1 MSKSP
6 KTTMSADDF
15 RAWALA
21 MVEKGIVQREA
32 DLPALLGISRQ
43 GFWLMKKRGAD
54 CRTDLACGALIM
66 KRKPWSK
73 TASTGTVT
81 TST

>member
-1 MSKSP
+1 MSKSA

-32 DLPALLGISRQ
+32 DLPALLGVTRQ
-43 GFWLMKKRGAD
+43 GF
-54 CRTDLACGALIM
+54 
-66 KRKPWSK
+66 
-73 TASTGTVT
+73 
-81 TST
+81 